1 MASIPWYSPF
11 TLVPEQQ
18 LKVDIFNDALI
29 FNDDDTLILITVIE
43 FGALDAVGNPTA
55 LKYKG
60 AGKIYGAGWSISKY
74 KNKMLNF

>member
-1 MASIPWYSPF
+1 
-11 TLVPEQQ
+11 VPEQQ

-60 AGKIYGAGWSISKY
+60 AGKIYGAG
-74 KNKMLNF
+74 